1 MTLVAAL
8 QAKDS
13 IVFAGD
19 NRGTFGDPRG
29 FMAVSDMRRK
39 VFRLGK
45 YCGIGVSGP
54 PDLASALL
62 AEVQRELAE
71 RGLSHMDD
79 VLPFTRERLRTLYN
93 DAFRDLPADR
103 RPLIGFIVAGYEK
116 DGTARVYSLS
126 SEFGYAPM
134 LSEPGFCILG
144 LPLFPTYLVNRFYDR
159 EASGEQVAALAEFL
173 ISETGTQDPKV
184 GGPVTMALILPE
196 QGFKEL
202 EANEIAAIHS
212 MNEQQMLRLKQYFSK
227 GTV

>member
-29 FMAVSDMRRK
+29 FMAVSDMRK
-39 VFRLGK
+39 KIFRISE

-62 AEVQRELAE
+62 RDIQGELAA
-71 RGLSHMDD
+71 RNAVYMDD
-79 VLPFTRERLRTLYN
+79 VLPFTRERLRVLYN
-93 DAFRDLPADR
+93 DSFRDLPLDR
-103 RPLIGFIVAGYEK
+103 RPVIAFIIAGYERE
-116 DGTARVYSLS
+116 GTPRVYSIS

-134 LSEPGFCILG
+134 LSDPGFCILG

-159 EASGEQVAALAEFL
+159 NASGEQVAALAEYL
-173 ISETGTQDPKV
+173 ISETATQDPKV
-184 GGPVTMALILPE
+184 GGPITLAMIQPQQGYRELP
-196 QGFKEL
+196 
-202 EANEIAAIHS
+202 ASEIAAIRRR
-212 MNEQQMLRLKQYFSK
+212 NEEQMLKLKEYFC
-227 GTV
+227 GATG